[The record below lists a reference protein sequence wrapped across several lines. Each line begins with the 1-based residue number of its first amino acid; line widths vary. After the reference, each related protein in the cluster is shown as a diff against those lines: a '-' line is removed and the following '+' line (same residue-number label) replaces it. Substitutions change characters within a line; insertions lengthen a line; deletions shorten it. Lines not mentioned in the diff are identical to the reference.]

1 MARHFL
7 KVKVVVCVVE
17 DVSEV
22 VIVGCLVGSS
32 AVVKAYSSC
41 LDPSASSSDEKEMVI
56 TTDEC

>member
-22 VIVGCLVGSS
+22 VIVGWLLGSS
-32 AVVKAYSSC
+32 AVVKAY
-41 LDPSASSSDEKEMVI
+41 PSLP
-56 TTDEC
+56 